1 MPHTLQR
8 VGAPLMTGWHFTNGT
23 LRDGKP
29 VPPAG
34 EWLRHDGPIEP
45 CVSGLHASPRVL
57 DALAFA
63 PGATL
68 HRVELRGNV
77 TPHGDPVDKFVARE
91 RRVLWALDAS
101 VMDSLLRR
109 FARLCALDVIHLWDA
124 PDVVVRY
131 LRTGDEKLRDAAWHA
146 ARDAAWYAARDAAR
160 GHAARDAGD
169 AAWYAAD
176 AARDAAAAWDT
187 AWYAARDAAWA
198 ARDAARDAWP
208 PPRSGRTG
216 ASPAWSQPPGGQH
229 DRHPHAL
236 DLEADVG
243 GINNAELLTAHSG
256 IVR

>member
-68 HRVELRGNV
+68 HRVELRGDV

-131 LRTGDEKLRDAAWHA
+131 LRTGDEKLRDAAWDAAWYVAGDATAA
-146 ARDAAWYAARDAAR
+146 ARAAAAAWDAAWYAARDAAWDAAAAWAAWD
-160 GHAARDAGD
+160 AARAAAWDAAWD
-169 AAWYAAD
+169 AAWHAAWYAARARQNRRLTSMVI
-176 AARDAAAAWDT
+176 AARRAA
-187 AWYAARDAAWA
+187 
-198 ARDAARDAWP
+198 
-208 PPRSGRTG
+208 
-216 ASPAWSQPPGGQH
+216 
-229 DRHPHAL
+229 
-236 DLEADVG
+236 
-243 GINNAELLTAHSG
+243 
-256 IVR
+256 